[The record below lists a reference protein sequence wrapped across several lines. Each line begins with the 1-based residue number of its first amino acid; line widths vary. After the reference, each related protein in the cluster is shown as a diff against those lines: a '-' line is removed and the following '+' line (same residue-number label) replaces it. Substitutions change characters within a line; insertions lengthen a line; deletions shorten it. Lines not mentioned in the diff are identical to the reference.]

1 MALNVASTSSA
12 QMSYIPEQV
21 MGATPTT
28 GKGRNLR
35 FTGESLQMTVS
46 KETSKEIEASRQTS
60 SMYLTDAQVAG
71 GINIELSAGEYD
83 PFLEALLM
91 DTWSTFGTQ
100 GVLDAGSATFAT
112 PANTI
117 TLTNAA
123 TGLEVG
129 MYFSLSGTG
138 INRANAGP
146 HRVKAIDTAKKVIT
160 VHTTLE
166 AQTVTAAKVHHSRLT
181 NGTAKRSFSVEK
193 LLAEINQA
201 FLYRGMQ
208 VSKGSFPFDMRTAIT
223 GSFDFIGTTSET
235 GTGRMLGDKTPYTPS
250 LTNPVID
257 TVLGMK
263 DVLID
268 GVPTSQSMSAGLTK
282 LNLDYDNALK
292 GLGAIG
298 VLGNTDVI
306 AGTIVCGGSL
316 EMYLNNTEL
325 YQSVLKQTRFRL
337 EWAVYDREGHGYA
350 FILPSVELD
359 APEAPVSQKDEG
371 VMLTLKFNALKDPTT
386 QKTIFIDRF

>member
-21 MGATPTT
+21 MGVTPST

-123 TGLEVG
+123 TGLGVG

-371 VMLTLKFNALKDPTT
+371 VMLTLKFNALKDPAT

>member
-21 MGATPTT
+21 MGETPTT

-146 HRVKAIDTAKKVIT
+146 HRVKAIDTAKKVIN

-166 AQTVTAAKVHHSRLT
+166 SQTVPAAKVHHSRLT

-235 GTGRMLGDKTPYTPS
+235 GTGRMLGDKAPYTPS

>member
-21 MGATPTT
+21 MGVTPST

-100 GVLDAGSATFAT
+100 GVLDAGSATFAA

-160 VHTTLE
+160 VHTALE

-371 VMLTLKFNALKDPTT
+371 VMLTLKFNALKDPAT

>member
-21 MGATPTT
+21 MGVTPST

-146 HRVKAIDTAKKVIT
+146 HRVKAIDTAKKVIN

-166 AQTVTAAKVHHSRLT
+166 SQTVPAAKVHHSRLT

-371 VMLTLKFNALKDPTT
+371 VMLTLKFNALKDPAT

>member
-1 MALNVASTSSA
+1 
-12 QMSYIPEQV
+12 
-21 MGATPTT
+21 
-28 GKGRNLR
+28 
-35 FTGESLQMTVS
+35 
-46 KETSKEIEASRQTS
+46 
-60 SMYLTDAQVAG
+60 
-71 GINIELSAGEYD
+71 
-83 PFLEALLM
+83 
-91 DTWSTFGTQ
+91 
-100 GVLDAGSATFAT
+100 
-112 PANTI
+112 
-117 TLTNAA
+117 
-123 TGLEVG
+123 

-160 VHTTLE
+160 VHTALE
-166 AQTVTAAKVHHSRLT
+166 AQTVTAAKVHHSSLT
-181 NGTAKRSFSVEK
+181 NGTTKRSFSVEK

-298 VLGNTDVI
+298 VLGNAEVM

-371 VMLTLKFNALKDPTT
+371 VMLTLKFNALKDPAT

>member
-21 MGATPTT
+21 MGVTPST

-160 VHTTLE
+160 VHTALE

-371 VMLTLKFNALKDPTT
+371 VMLTLKFNALKDPAT